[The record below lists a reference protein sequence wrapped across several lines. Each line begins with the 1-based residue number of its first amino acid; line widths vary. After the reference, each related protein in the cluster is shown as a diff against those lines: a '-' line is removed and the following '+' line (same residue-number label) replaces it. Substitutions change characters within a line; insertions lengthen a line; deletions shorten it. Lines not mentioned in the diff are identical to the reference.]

1 MKSLRLLAAAL
12 ALLGSWAAAP
22 SAQAQSEDLF
32 SLRAALGGAVPFAQK
47 ESYVV
52 ADLTQAAQGNGQL
65 SLASSLPL
73 SRMVAP
79 VFDARPQLVLNGRLD
94 LGSLGAAAVSLN
106 AYVSAG
112 VAGAAANAERPLLGV
127 AALRLVF

>member
-1 MKSLRLLAAAL
+1 MMRPRLLIAVL
-12 ALLGSWAAAP
+12 ALLGSWAVAP
-22 SAQAQSEDLF
+22 SAQAQGKDMF
-32 SLRAALGGAVPFAQK
+32 TLRAALGGAVPYAQK

-52 ADLTQAAQGNGQL
+52 ANLTAPAQGRQF

-73 SRMVAP
+73 SQMVAS

-94 LGSLGAAAVSLN
+94 LGRLGPAAVSLN

-112 VAGAAANAERPLLGV
+112 VAEPAANAERPLLGL